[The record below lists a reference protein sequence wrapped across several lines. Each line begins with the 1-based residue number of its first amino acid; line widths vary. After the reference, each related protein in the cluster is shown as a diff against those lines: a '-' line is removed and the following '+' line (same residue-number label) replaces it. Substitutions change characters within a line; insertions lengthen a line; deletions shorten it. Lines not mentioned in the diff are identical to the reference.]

1 MLSKLTHFMQD
12 FECDQKD
19 GQIGVNIDN
28 LQVVPKCCQKLTHVY
43 ARFWVWPKD
52 GQIGSKHKQL
62 TSGAQ
67 MW

>member
-28 LQVVPKCCQKLTHVY
+28 LQVVPKCCQNWLILCKILSVTK
-43 ARFWVWPKD
+43 RWSNW
-52 GQIGSKHKQL
+52 SKHKQL